1 MHTTCEH
8 CGNRFYEHKG
18 MVSAFLVNDTTLLCD
33 RCYLTMYSREQ
44 SKNSGSSDWKAEPI
58 FLRWTEYRR
67 QESQ

>member
-18 MVSAFLVNDTTLLCD
+18 LVSAFLVNDTTLLCD
-33 RCYLTMYSREQ
+33 RCYWTVYSRERERER
-44 SKNSGSSDWKAEPI
+44 SKSDFKGEPI
-58 FLRWTEYRR
+58 FLRRIEYR